1 MLAVAAL
8 ARASAATLA
17 GEVTLLRELRT
28 PPLPKAHVPV
38 GSCWQ
43 NNRCCQPPSAAAQ
56 LPQRPRVAPE
66 LVSRLTGADI
76 AMARPGPP
84 IRAGGLPIAATG
96 QPITGAGQ
104 PITTPFRP
112 TNLILTA
119 TR

>member
-38 GSCWQ
+38 GYCWQ

-56 LPQRPRVAPE
+56 LHQRPRVAPE
-66 LVSRLTGADI
+66 LAIRSTAAGLSIAVPVTIVRAAD
-76 AMARPGPP
+76 P
-84 IRAGGLPIAATG
+84 PIAAPVTFV
-96 QPITGAGQ
+96 P
-104 PITTPFRP
+104 
-112 TNLILTA
+112 
-119 TR
+119 